1 MNAAPTTRS
10 GREYIAGTTVATM
23 RARPTV
29 QLHASRC
36 PGCGL
41 DTVFDVATDEC
52 WTLDESDYGDAGS
65 VPP

>member
-1 MNAAPTTRS
+1 MKTTRS
-10 GREYIAGTTVATM
+10 GREYVSGTVVAAM

-41 DTVFDVATDEC
+41 DTVFDVDTGEC
-52 WTLDESDYGDAGS
+52 WALDDSDYGDDGS
-65 VPP
+65 EGPS